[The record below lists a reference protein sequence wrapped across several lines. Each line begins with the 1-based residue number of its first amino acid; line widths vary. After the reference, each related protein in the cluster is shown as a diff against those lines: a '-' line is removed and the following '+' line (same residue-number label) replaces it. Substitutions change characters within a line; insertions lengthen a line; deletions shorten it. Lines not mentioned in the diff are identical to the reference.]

1 MGQTAL
7 SVTSTTY
14 RGLPGAL
21 WAGAFG
27 TGGDSKR
34 IGGHGQGGIFGCC
47 ARAPCGHATS
57 YFYKNYD
64 TSRARRVR
72 ARARESRERAQ
83 LMEQLDYHLLNRQF
97 VRRTATG
104 CSMRA

>member
-34 IGGHGQGGIFGCC
+34 IGGHG
-47 ARAPCGHATS
+47 H
-57 YFYKNYD
+57 

-72 ARARESRERAQ
+72 ARARESRERPQ
-83 LMEQLDYHLLNRQF
+83 LMEQLDYHLLYRQF
-97 VRRTATG
+97 VGRTATG
-104 CSMRA
+104 CWMRA